1 MGRRGYLLKYK
12 ARLVVRGDLQR
23 SQLQETY
30 AATLAARI
38 FRCLMALTA
47 HFDLNTAQ
55 FDAIN
60 AFPNAL
66 LDEIVYVK
74 YPDGFKRPGWVYLV
88 NRALYQLPALPS
100 CGTTGLPIVC
110 GN

>member
-1 MGRRGYLLKYK
+1 
-12 ARLVVRGDLQR
+12 
-23 SQLQETY
+23 
-30 AATLAARI
+30 
-38 FRCLMALTA
+38 MALTA

-88 NRALYQLPALPS
+88 NRALY
-100 CGTTGLPIVC
+100 GLPTLSPLVVQLAC
-110 GN
+110 QLSMPGN